1 MRGLIYEGPG
11 QMTYTEDLTVREP
24 GEDEVLVG
32 IVASGICHSDL
43 SVLDGTI
50 DWPAPAV
57 LGHEGAGVIERVGA
71 NVKLLQPGDHVALHT
86 LANCGHCA
94 HCEAGR
100 PTRCRATL
108 GNRSQPFRLGDK
120 AVSNFAAT
128 STFAEFT
135 VVKQQQAVKIDP
147 AVPLDLACLIGCGV
161 LTGVGSVIHR
171 AKVATGDT
179 AAVFGIGGVGLNVVQ
194 GLRIAGAS
202 RIIAVDLLAS
212 REAMARAFG
221 ATDFIDASKED
232 AVARIKELTADT
244 VNVHASGV
252 DWSFEC
258 SGSVPAL
265 RNATAALG
273 WGGNCVVVGV
283 PASSA
288 TIELPIGALAYVDR
302 GVMGV
307 RYGSSQPH
315 RDIPAYLS
323 LFKNGGLKLEELVTQ
338 RYRLDQYEEAF
349 HDLESGKLARGVFV
363 F

>member
-1 MRGLIYEGPG
+1 MRGLIYGG
-11 QMTYTEDLTVREP
+11 SGRMAFTEDLAVREP
-24 GEDEVLVG
+24 AEDEVMVR

-50 DWPAPAV
+50 EWPAPAV

-71 NVKLLQPGDHVALHT
+71 GVKLLQPGDHVALHT

-94 HCEAGR
+94 HCETGR

-108 GNRSQPFRLGDK
+108 GNRSQPFRLGD
-120 AVSNFAAT
+120 APVWNFAAT

-147 AVPLDLACLIGCGV
+147 AIPLDLACLIGCGV

-171 AKVATGDT
+171 ANVATGDT
-179 AAVFGIGGVGLNVVQ
+179 AAVFGVGGVGLNVIQ

-212 REAMARAFG
+212 REPMARAFG
-221 ATDFIDASKED
+221 ATDFIDASQED
-232 AVARIKELTADT
+232 AAARIKEIAADP
-244 VNVHASGV
+244 VNVYAAGV
-252 DWSFEC
+252 DWTFEC
-258 SGSVPAL
+258 SGSGAAL
-265 RNATAALG
+265 RSATAALG
-273 WGGNCVVVGV
+273 WGGNCVIVGV
-283 PASSA
+283 PAKNA
-288 TIELPIGALAYVDR
+288 TMELPVEAMAYVDR
-302 GVMGV
+302 GVMGA

-323 LFKNGGLKLEELVTQ
+323 LYKNGALKLEELVTK